1 MSGTAPNDPAPGGH
15 SSAVE
20 QTPLD
25 SNQHGQAQ
33 NIIDETKE
41 TSGRVVDANIGESID
56 AVNSMRGTSDSLDDI
71 LKQSDTAR
79 GSLGAQKKT
88 TASDEKGFK
97 VGQEADLDDLAQ
109 SKQP

>member
-1 MSGTAPNDPAPGGH
+1 
-15 SSAVE
+15 
-20 QTPLD
+20 
-25 SNQHGQAQ
+25 
-33 NIIDETKE
+33 
-41 TSGRVVDANIGESID
+41 
-56 AVNSMRGTSDSLDDI
+56 VNSMRGTSDSLDDI

-97 VGQEADLDDLAQ
+97 VGQEADLHDLAQ